1 MIRFSRATTYP
12 DQWVG
17 GILRDHLRPVNNPTQ
32 GERNMGILL
41 GIDIGT
47 SATKAL
53 LCDGKGKVLATAS
66 VEYPIYTPKPG
77 WSEQDPRDWWKATI
91 TSTKAV
97 CKKAKVKP
105 SQITGIG
112 LSGQMHGS
120 VFLADG
126 TKPLRRA
133 LLWNDQRTAEECDE
147 IERRAGGRKR
157 LISMVNNV
165 ALTGFTAPKILWL
178 RNHEPRT
185 YSKVKHILLPKDYIR
200 YCLTGEYAA
209 EVSDAA
215 GTLLLDVKKRK
226 WHRGLL
232 SKLNIDANLLP
243 PVYESV
249 EVSGTVNRDAGK
261 ATGIPVGTPVVGGAG
276 DQPAGAIGNGIVRA
290 GIVSATMGTSGVI
303 FAHAEKPVPN
313 PEGTLQSFCH
323 AVPDAWCV
331 FGCMLA
337 AGGSLQWLRNTLF
350 ADKVSAARRARKDP
364 GIVYTTMIAEA
375 AKAQPGCDGLFFL
388 PYLTG
393 ERCPYPNPNARGA
406 WIGLEVRHDRA
417 AMIRA
422 VLEGITYGMRDQ
434 IELMRAAGVK
444 VSEVRA
450 GGGGAISPFWRQLQA
465 DMYHA
470 KVVTINTAEGAAYG
484 VALLAAT
491 ATGQFKTIQE
501 ACSRA
506 IKITET
512 RKPSA
517 KTTRIYDHCYPQF
530 RQLYAS
536 LKEEFDRIAG
546 P

>member
-1 MIRFSRATTYP
+1 
-12 DQWVG
+12 
-17 GILRDHLRPVNNPTQ
+17 
-32 GERNMGILL
+32 MGILL
-41 GIDIGT
+41 GVDVGT

-77 WSEQDPRDWWKATI
+77 WSEQDPLDWWRATCKATQ
-91 TSTKAV
+91 AV
-97 CKKAKVKP
+97 CRKAKKKP
-105 SQITGIG
+105 SQITGVG

-126 TKPLRRA
+126 IRPLRRA
-133 LLWNDQRTAEECDE
+133 LLWNDQRTAAECDE

-185 YSKVKHILLPKDYIR
+185 YEKVKHILLPKDYIR
-200 YCLTGEYAA
+200 TCLTGEYAA

-215 GTLLLDVKKRK
+215 GTLLLDVKKRQ

-232 SKLNIDANLLP
+232 SKLGIDPDLLP

-249 EVSGTVNRDAGK
+249 EVSGTVHREASQ

-276 DQPAGAIGNGIVRA
+276 DQPAGAVGNGIVRA

-323 AVPDAWCV
+323 AVPGKWCV

-350 ADKVSAARRARKDP
+350 ADEVATARRAGKDP
-364 GIVYTTMIAEA
+364 GVVYSQMIKEA
-375 AKAQPGCDGLFFL
+375 QQAPPGCDSLFFL

-393 ERCPYPNPNARGA
+393 ERCPYPDPNARGA

-417 AMIRA
+417 SMIRA

-434 IELMRAAGVK
+434 ITLMRAAGVK

-450 GGGGAISPFWRQLQA
+450 GGGGALSPFWRQLQA
-465 DMYHA
+465 DMYRA

-491 ATGQFKTIQE
+491 ATGEFKTVQE
-501 ACSRA
+501 ACKQA

-512 RKPSA
+512 RKPNA
-517 KTTRIYDHCYPQF
+517 KTAKTYDGRYGQF
-530 RQLYAS
+530 RQLYAT
-536 LKEEFDRIAG
+536 LRGDFERMAAL
-546 P
+546 